1 MRDNIQKMS
10 KIIDLSYL
18 QLVVIFIVLAL
29 LEALNVISLPVDYRI
44 FAIVVALF
52 AIPAVMTS
60 QHHEGGSFR
69 KAMPILFAAFLF
81 ALVVRVIPYIQHPV
95 PLGYDPGFYK
105 YTFDVY
111 ASALPSIPEGG
122 LAQWI
127 KEMYPQGLFVFFD
140 TMHQTAGTD
149 SLQFMYYMFPLI
161 SAFLVFPIFLVTR
174 GLFGQRA
181 GLIAA
186 VLYAVSFTQFEMFAW
201 FYFKNAFGL
210 MFLLFAIYALEKKKH
225 GLMAVMFAALGIF
238 HRPEFLLFALVL
250 IPYFLVHRR
259 KGIIF
264 GCIGAALLIL
274 PFWIARWDVNWDT
287 LTRVAS
293 TAATNIQ
300 TGEALGGGT
309 FFGFTTYTA
318 VALAYIPFALI
329 GLFYLILKR
338 NWNSLFFYFV
348 INLVIVVFELFFFK
362 RFIIPLDIVVIM
374 LAALGIEYGLLQRG
388 KVPKAV
394 TALVVV
400 LLVVAAV
407 IPTVDSVKDTRP
419 LITGGQIEAIEW
431 VRDGAEEDAYVLA
444 GSHDAPWVLGWSG
457 HRVIAPGLF
466 EWDYHTRDEW
476 FDFFAANDSQSARD
490 FLDVYDA
497 PIYIYYARNADN
509 SYLGFEKFENESFQ
523 VIYNDEDAIIYRYE
537 EGD

>member
-1 MRDNIQKMS
+1 MREKIQKIS

-52 AIPAVMTS
+52 AIPAVAAS
-60 QHHEGGSFR
+60 QRREGGSFS

-81 ALVVRVIPYIQHPV
+81 AFAVRVIPYIQHPV

-111 ASALPSIPEGG
+111 ASALPSIPEGE
-122 LAQWI
+122 LASWI

-140 TMHQTAGTD
+140 AVHLTAGTD
-149 SLQFMYYMFPLI
+149 SLQFMYYLFPLI
-161 SAFLVFPIFLVTR
+161 GAFLVFPVFLVTR
-174 GLFGQRA
+174 NLFGQRA

-186 VLYAVSFTQFEMFAW
+186 VLYAVSFTQFDMFAW

-210 MFLLFAIYALEKKKH
+210 MFLLFAIYALEKRKH
-225 GLMAVMFAALGIF
+225 GLMALMFAALGIF
-238 HRPEFLLFALVL
+238 HRPEFLLFALIL
-250 IPYFLVHRR
+250 IPYFLTHRR
-259 KGIIF
+259 RGIIYACL
-264 GCIGAALLIL
+264 GTALMIL
-274 PFWIARWDVNWDT
+274 PFWIARWDENWST
-287 LTRVAS
+287 LTGVVS

-329 GLFYLILKR
+329 GLFYLILRR

-362 RFIIPLDIVVIM
+362 RFIIPLDIVVII

-388 KVPKAV
+388 RVPKAV
-394 TALVVV
+394 TALVII
-400 LLVVAAV
+400 LLVVTAA
-407 IPTVDSVKDTRP
+407 IPTIDSVRDTKP
-419 LITGGQIEAIEW
+419 LITEGQLEAIEW
-431 VRDGAEEDAYVLA
+431 VQDVEEDAYVLA
-444 GSHDAPWVLGWSG
+444 LSHDAPWVLGWSE

-466 EWDYHTRDEW
+466 QWDEHTKDEW
-476 FDFFAANDSQSARD
+476 FAFFAANDSQSARD
-490 FLDVYDA
+490 FLDVYDG
-497 PIYIYYARNADN
+497 PIYIYYAKNADN
-509 SYLGFEKFENESFQ
+509 CYLGFEKFENEYFQ
-523 VIYNDEDAIIYRYE
+523 VVYNEEAIIYKYE
-537 EGD
+537 GGD